1 MRKKIDFKELVGK
14 YIKYDGLYYKILEIV
29 ERDGKFFKYKTNLLC
44 VADCYNAAT
53 NFTRCGFF
61 FKECDLYEDEIDK
74 RKLSIITKEEFM
86 CVIDKVVKE
95 AVKDFL

>member
-14 YIKYDGLYYKILEIV
+14 YIKYDGLYYKIQERV
-29 ERDGKFFKYKTNLLC
+29 ERNSEFVKYKTILLC
-44 VADCYNAAT
+44 VAGCYNAAT
-53 NFTRCGFF
+53 DLTRCGFF

-74 RKLSIITKEEFM
+74 RKLSIITEEEFM
-86 CVIDKVVKE
+86 HVINKIVKE